1 MEKEINTL
9 TETIAKFRSKQYIYD
24 FYVEDNFLKCRETN
38 EKFAPEDVTIDR
50 TERYEG
56 DSNPEDMSVI
66 YAITFPTDTK
76 GILIDAFG
84 TYSNPGISEFIRNVP
99 VNENRTV

>member
-1 MEKEINTL
+1 MNTL
-9 TETIAKFRSKQYIYD
+9 TETISKFRFKQYIYD

-38 EKFAPEDVTIDR
+38 EKFGPEDIKIDR

-56 DSNPEDMSVI
+56 DTNPGDMSVI
-66 YAITFPTDTK
+66 YAITFSTGTM

-84 TYSNPGISEFIRNVP
+84 TYSNAKISEFIRNVP
-99 VNENRTV
+99 VKENRTV